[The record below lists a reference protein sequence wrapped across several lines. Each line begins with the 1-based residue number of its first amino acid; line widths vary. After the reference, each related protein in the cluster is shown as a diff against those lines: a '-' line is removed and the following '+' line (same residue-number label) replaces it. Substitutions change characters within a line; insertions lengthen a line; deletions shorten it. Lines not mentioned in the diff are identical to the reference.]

1 MIAIAAKP
9 YRASPDAALSGS
21 SRLNMSPCGVKDRHL
36 LDTVEQ
42 PEARG
47 AMMGATGRRAKIVLF
62 QSKSVPVMPGHSQS
76 DFQIYA
82 SYRGSL
88 SSGFY
93 GTLKVVRKTDG
104 RLLYPFDGAPDIGPF
119 STSTGAVAAAQ
130 QRGIAIVDGDLARPE
145 L

>member
-1 MIAIAAKP
+1 MEQ
-9 YRASPDAALSGS
+9 PDAGGVM
-21 SRLNMSPCGVKDRHL
+21 MSP
-36 LDTVEQ
+36 
-42 PEARG
+42 
-47 AMMGATGRRAKIVLF
+47 TGRRPKIVLF
-62 QSKSVPVMPGHSQS
+62 PSKSVPAMPGHSQS

-104 RLLYPFDGAPDIGPF
+104 RLLYPFDGASDLGPF
-119 STSTGAVAAAQ
+119 STSMGAVAAAQ

-145 L
+145 F